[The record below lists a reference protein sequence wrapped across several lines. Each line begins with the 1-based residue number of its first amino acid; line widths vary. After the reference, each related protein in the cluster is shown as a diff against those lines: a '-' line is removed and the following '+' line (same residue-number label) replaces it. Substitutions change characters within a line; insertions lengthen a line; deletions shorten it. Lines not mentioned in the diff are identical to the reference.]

1 MSLEETLKRLFTYEI
16 RVNRQNRKR
25 DRRNKTDP
33 ETTARLTARKFQ
45 KKMRKLNLFIPTL
58 DNNPLLT
65 AVFSVAFIDMKQLT
79 KTRFSEIPVYGY
91 TRTIQVITAKNIF
104 DIYAYPRFTSMFES
118 EATNVRHIYVFR
130 VYVTPSNIFTVSI
143 QQR

>member
-65 AVFSVAFIDMKQLT
+65 AVFFRCFYWHETIDKDPIFRD
-79 KTRFSEIPVYGY
+79 TRIW
-91 TRTIQVITAKNIF
+91 
-104 DIYAYPRFTSMFES
+104 IYQNYSGNNGEKYLRHIRISAI
-118 EATNVRHIYVFR
+118 HIYVWIW
-130 VYVTPSNIFTVSI
+130 SNKRSPHLCI
-143 QQR
+143 